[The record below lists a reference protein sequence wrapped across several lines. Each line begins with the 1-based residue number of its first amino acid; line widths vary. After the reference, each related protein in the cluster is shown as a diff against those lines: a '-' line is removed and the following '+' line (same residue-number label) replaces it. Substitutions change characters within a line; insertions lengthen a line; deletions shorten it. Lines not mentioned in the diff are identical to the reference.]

1 MAETYK
7 VLGQTTLAVISTYY
21 NICSTGAATSQ
32 IVSCV
37 TICNRG
43 ANAATYRLS
52 IGPTSGTPANSEFI
66 VYDASIAGNDTI
78 SLSLGL
84 VLGNSYYLK
93 AYSSTTTN
101 YANLTFSAF
110 GVEIS

>member
-7 VLGQTTLAVISTYY
+7 VLGQTTLAAVNTYY
-21 NICSTGAATSQ
+21 NICSTGANASQ
-32 IVSCV
+32 IISCV
-37 TICNRG
+37 TICNRSTF
-43 ANAATYRLS
+43 AATYRLS
-52 IGPTSGTPANSEFI
+52 IGSTSGTPANSEFI

-93 AYSSTTTN
+93 AFSSTAT
-101 YANLTFSAF
+101 YFANLTFSAF
-110 GVEIS
+110 GVEIT